1 MRRLPGF
8 SLIVRAT
15 AAVLLCAGPLTRPAA
30 AWSTTVHQ
38 TVTAKAIDTL
48 PKPLKAFYESHRLE
62 MPSLA
67 PDAELPAEGN
77 DRRFA
82 VDRLQPFPYGD
93 LPRTEKEFTETFGD
107 KARDVGRLP
116 WLIQESH
123 ERLVQAFRSGDKA
136 RILSESDV
144 LSQLVTDVHNPLAL
158 SDNADGQK
166 TGQHGLW
173 VRFTV
178 KLPEAMKAK
187 LKLDPDAAHLLDDPR
202 AFIFAMVNEN
212 YVWLDNLLY
221 EEELAK
227 RGKGGYTEIYFD
239 DLAARV
245 GPLLKQRLSL
255 AAGHAGSYWYTAWTT
270 AGRPELK

>member
-1 MRRLPGF
+1 MRLQPGT
-8 SLIVRAT
+8 IVRGG
-15 AAVLLCAGPLTRPAA
+15 AALAFLGGPLALPVS

-38 TVTAKAIDTL
+38 AVTAKAIDTL
-48 PKPLKAFYESHRLE
+48 PKPLKGYYEAHRLE

-67 PDAELPAEGN
+67 PEADLPAEGTE
-77 DRRFA
+77 RRFA
-82 VDRLQPFPYGD
+82 IDRLRPFPFTD
-93 LPRTEKEFTETFGD
+93 LARTEPAFRETFPEQ
-107 KARDVGRLP
+107 ARDVGRLP
-116 WLIQESH
+116 WLILETH
-123 ERLVQAFRSGDKA
+123 DRLVAAFRARDKA
-136 RILSESDV
+136 RILSEAD
-144 LSQLVTDVHNPLAL
+144 LLAQLVTDLHNPLAL

-202 AFIFAMVNEN
+202 AFIFAMANET

-239 DLAARV
+239 DLSARV